1 MGGTQES
8 FYWDV
13 PPQGLSPP
21 QRPLCVAGRLGERK
35 KKAREA
41 RGPACV
47 ADVTQL
53 TLVSN
58 VCEAAPIG
66 TLRSNDAT
74 ATRTSLKK

>member
-35 KKAREA
+35 KTALGTRTSLL
-41 RGPACV
+41 RRRN
-47 ADVTQL
+47 L

>member
-1 MGGTQES
+1 MGGTQEN

-21 QRPLCVAGRLGERK
+21 QRPLCVAGRLGEIKRK
-35 KKAREA
+35 LARDTRTSLS
-41 RGPACV
+41 RGRN
-47 ADVTQL
+47 L

-66 TLRSNDAT
+66 TLRSNDAA